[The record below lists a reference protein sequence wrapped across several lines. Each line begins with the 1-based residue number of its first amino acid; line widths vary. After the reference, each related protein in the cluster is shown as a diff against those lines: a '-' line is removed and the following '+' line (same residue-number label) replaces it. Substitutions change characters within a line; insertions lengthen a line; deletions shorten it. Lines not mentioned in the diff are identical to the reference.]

1 MWASNARYQATVG
14 GKLRS
19 LHWLES
25 NSGSGGW
32 LAAGADDSTVGINW
46 IAAEPDAGGSYN
58 VEEGG
63 DCRLYKSGFNLK
75 GHTGGVSEELCM

>member
-1 MWASNARYQATVG
+1 MWASSARYQATVG

-32 LAAGADDSTVGINW
+32 LATGADDGIAGINW
-46 IAAEPDAGGSYN
+46 IAAEADTASN
-58 VEEGG
+58 VESGG
-63 DCRLYKSGFNLK
+63 DCTMYKSSFNLK
-75 GHTGGVSEELCM
+75 GHTGGVG